1 MKPIYSIGLAWIVAA
16 AGVMSTENHDITV
29 SVPERLRVRAEHM
42 EHMEHAEHHGMESG
56 EHEPTKSSTEE
67 VVATPHVEHHQHGMP
82 ILQTELLPEERKFW
96 ENYDTTTY
104 FTVKSDH
111 KAALYWHI
119 GLTLMSFVFLYPI
132 CLVLNNVGSN
142 WYYPLLFVH
151 SASVLVGLIS
161 FSVFVKSIPD
171 LYPNNAYNKM
181 SVILG
186 ISTIAHVIFAI
197 FNFGYKAA
205 TNKDSIAADYFTVSD
220 EESQETCASPS
231 ATLYDNSRDSSNSIE
246 RGGSMD
252 VNLKTSLDSM
262 FPAKSCGNR
271 FLKKVTGI
279 PVVTTMVNFF
289 GKFSVYIFNLLNWSQ
304 FFYFLV
310 YLPTAVATFGCFGQG
325 SFVFNLLAH
334 FIKGGVFFS
343 LGLLYLA
350 RYCGAFTN
358 KGWAWNHKFI
368 KNYELKLGRWNRI
381 QGNGLCT
388 MEMIESSLILF
399 YGCTNIFMEHL
410 ANPGG
415 EWSTKDLQHASIAFI
430 YIGCGLCGVLTEF
443 KLASWRFEKS
453 INNFEKFNDQS
464 FSSKII
470 KATPGFS
477 PNPFPILTIYWTG
490 VLMSQHAQASML
502 STDIHK
508 QWGNL
513 FMLGTVFRFITYLLL
528 LILPANRELT
538 KPLRPISELLVSFAL
553 LCGGLIFMES
563 CDPIVYA
570 FEYRGFTSMFTLNI
584 SLGIVALLMGWEMSV
599 FAFKDWL
606 LKRA

>member
-1 MKPIYSIGLAWIVAA
+1 MKPIYSIGLASIAA
-16 AGVMSTENHDITV
+16 AASVMSKENYDTANGLEKI
-29 SVPERLRVRAEHM
+29 EVRADHM
-42 EHMEHAEHHGMESG
+42 EHMEHMGHVEH
-56 EHEPTKSSTEE
+56 TKSKSEWTETTQSSTGE
-67 VVATPHVEHHQHGMP
+67 VVATPHVEHHHHGMP

-96 ENYDTTTY
+96 ENYNTTTY
-104 FTVKSDH
+104 FTVESEH
-111 KAALYWHI
+111 RAALYWHI

-142 WYYPLLFVH
+142 WYYALLFVH
-151 SASVLVGLIS
+151 STSVLVGLIS
-161 FSVFVKSIPD
+161 LSVFVKSIPD

-186 ISTIAHVIFAI
+186 ISTIVHVIFAV

-205 TNKDSIAADYFTVSD
+205 TSKDAVSADYFTVSD
-220 EESQETCASPS
+220 EESQESCTSPS
-231 ATLYDNSRDSSNSIE
+231 ATLYDTPRDNSNSIE
-246 RGGSMD
+246 RNDSMD
-252 VNLKTSLDSM
+252 FNLKTSLDSM
-262 FPAKSCGNR
+262 FPAKKGGSR
-271 FLKKVTGI
+271 LLKKVTRM
-279 PVVTTMVNFF
+279 PVVSTMVNFF
-289 GKFSVYIFNLLNWSQ
+289 GKFSVYIFNLLNWCH

-310 YLPTAVATFGCFGQG
+310 YLPTAIATFGCFGQG
-325 SFVFNLLAH
+325 SYVFNLLAH

-368 KNYELKLGRWNRI
+368 KNYELKLSRWNRI
-381 QGNGLCT
+381 QSKGLCT

-399 YGCTNIFMEHL
+399 YGCTNVFMEHL

-415 EWSTKDLQHASIAFI
+415 EWTAKDLQHASIAFI

-443 KLASWRFEKS
+443 KLANWRFEKS
-453 INNFEKFNDQS
+453 IHNFESFNDQS
-464 FSSKII
+464 FSSKIV
-470 KATPGFS
+470 KAAPGFS

-513 FMLGTVFRFITYLLL
+513 FVLGTVFRFITYLLL
-528 LILPANRELT
+528 LILPANKELT
-538 KPLRPISELLVSFAL
+538 KPLRPISELLVCFSL

-584 SLGIVALLMGWEMSV
+584 SLGFITLLS
-599 FAFKDWL
+599 L
-606 LKRA
+606 IRLKRA

>member
-1 MKPIYSIGLAWIVAA
+1 MKPIYSIGLAFIAA
-16 AGVMSTENHDITV
+16 AASVMSKENYDMVNELGKI
-29 SVPERLRVRAEHM
+29 EARAEHM
-42 EHMEHAEHHGMESG
+42 EHMNHVDQSK
-56 EHEPTKSSTEE
+56 TKSEEIETTQSSSEE
-67 VVATPHVEHHQHGMP
+67 VVATPHVEHHHHGMP

-96 ENYDTTTY
+96 ENYNTTTY
-104 FTVKSDH
+104 FTIESEH
-111 KAALYWHI
+111 KTALYWHI
-119 GLTLMSFVFLYPI
+119 CLTLMSFVFLYPI

-161 FSVFVKSIPD
+161 LSVFVKSIPN

-186 ISTIAHVIFAI
+186 ISTIAHVIFAV

-205 TNKDSIAADYFTVSD
+205 TSKDAISADYFTVSD
-220 EESQETCASPS
+220 EESQESCTSPS
-231 ATLYDNSRDSSNSIE
+231 ATLYDTPRDTSNSTE
-246 RGGSMD
+246 RDGSID
-252 VNLKTSLDSM
+252 YNLKTSLGSM
-262 FPAKSCGNR
+262 FPANNHGNR

-279 PVVTTMVNFF
+279 PVVNTMVNFF
-289 GKFSVYIFNLLNWSQ
+289 GKFSVYIFNLLNWCH
-304 FFYFLV
+304 FFYFLI

-325 SFVFNLLAH
+325 GYVFNLLAH

-368 KNYELKLGRWNRI
+368 KNYELKLSRWNRI
-381 QGNGLCT
+381 QSKGLCT

-410 ANPGG
+410 SNPGG
-415 EWSTKDLQHASIAFI
+415 EWSAKDLQHASIAFI
-430 YIGCGLCGVLTEF
+430 YIGCGLCGILTEF
-443 KLASWRFEKS
+443 KLANWRFEKS
-453 INNFEKFNDQS
+453 ISNFENFNGQS
-464 FSSKII
+464 VSSKIV
-470 KATPGFS
+470 KAAPGFS

-490 VLMSQHAQASML
+490 VLMSQHAQASIL
-502 STDIHK
+502 STEIHK

-513 FMLGTVFRFITYLLL
+513 FVLGTVFRFITYLLL
-528 LILPANRELT
+528 LVLPTNKDLT
-538 KPLRPISELLVSFAL
+538 KPLRPISELLVCFSL
-553 LCGGLIFMES
+553 LCGGLIFIES

-584 SLGIVALLMGWEMSV
+584 SLGLVTLLMSWEMSV

-606 LKRA
+606 LNRA